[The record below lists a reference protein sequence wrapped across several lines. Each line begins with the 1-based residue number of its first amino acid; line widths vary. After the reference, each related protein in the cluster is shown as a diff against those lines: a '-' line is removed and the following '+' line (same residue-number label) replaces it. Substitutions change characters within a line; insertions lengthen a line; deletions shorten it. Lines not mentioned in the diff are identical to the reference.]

1 MIIETYYDLF
11 FEFEDSSIHYDTIVA
26 ADDHDA
32 NNRLNK
38 ALIDLKST
46 WGLKIRLGWFERLNT
61 VAYDTYMYLVLTR
74 KEFNDLAPRLGDP
87 VRVHFKKV
95 SADRTIQDIR
105 PMGSYY
111 YLRIN
116 K

>member
-26 ADDHDA
+26 KNDSHATDIL
-32 NNRLNK
+32 NNE
-38 ALIDLKST
+38 LIQLREV
-46 WGLKIRLGWFERLNT
+46 WGLRVRLGWFERLNT